1 MTPKSWRNF
10 ALEHLDRL
18 LIFNT
23 FILINWFWHWYWLFD
38 VETWSIN
45 SEYWQRKAFSLLQR
59 LLTCHNSSPQQLSWG
74 NLLPLLRKPDQNIF
88 LFVFVFDLIYVDY
101 LQYHISRPRLK
112 GKISFFQLPLIII
125 RCIHGFSFWVAFCL
139 TTNKGNVCPDWAK
152 YATKKEEKSQVIE
165 FFCTISKLLLF
176 SEASSIFVSFPH

>member
-88 LFVFVFDLIYVDY
+88 LFLHPVW
-101 LQYHISRPRLK
+101 
-112 GKISFFQLPLIII
+112 FFRVIII
-125 RCIHGFSFWVAFCL
+125 IFKPVYLFWGEA
-139 TTNKGNVCPDWAK
+139 GNV
-152 YATKKEEKSQVIE
+152 KKERKS
-165 FFCTISKLLLF
+165 KK
-176 SEASSIFVSFPH
+176 FPRKRGEVLVVLMCRNVF

>member
-74 NLLPLLRKPDQNIF
+74 NLLPLLRKPGQNIF
-88 LFVFVFDLIYVDY
+88 LFVFVFYLYMYVDY
-101 LQYHISRPRLK
+101 LQYHI
-112 GKISFFQLPLIII
+112 I
-125 RCIHGFSFWVAFCL
+125 RCTHGFSFWVAFCF